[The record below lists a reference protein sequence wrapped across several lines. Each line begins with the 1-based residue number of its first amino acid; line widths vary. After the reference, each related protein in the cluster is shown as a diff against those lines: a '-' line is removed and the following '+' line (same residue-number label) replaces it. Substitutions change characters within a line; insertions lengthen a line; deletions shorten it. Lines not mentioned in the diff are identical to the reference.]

1 VIFLPTKGKTYSSGR
16 GLVVVVA
23 AAVVSGIVDVVET
36 ATVVG
41 AAATVTCG
49 VASLVAAPVEHPA
62 VNAHRTIAFRKAGI
76 VGQPVMRD
84 LPWSVMRCL
93 VCVAIGVTMLA
104 AGCNVDEGSTT
115 TQTLPPLGTPSNT
128 VPPTQAATTTIS
140 TSVAEQIATS
150 TIALPAGA
158 CVFSAPS
165 GAAEVTFEVGTRLYS
180 ANPGSASTTCLTE
193 LTLDNV
199 GPLQWSPAGDRVLLN
214 SGTVFDGTQALP
226 TGYLSSNTRVT
237 WSYPTGKAL
246 IAPAVADNHLLWRT
260 AGQPETRTDISFL
273 ERTDVAAYHPA
284 GRNIFAAGQSADG
297 TAGLFVAGNR
307 GENPLLIAQLDQPA
321 TVITEIG
328 PDPSGARVYFVHDHR
343 NGTFHV
349 HALDFPAL
357 ALTDITQVTEPIAKL
372 TVGTTPNA
380 AIGWRLGACS
390 GLTRTQVASGGV
402 IADQPAAFAALSTEP
417 LGWLDPQQLVL
428 SVRPTGCTGPSD
440 LWIWNIV
447 SLAASPLVTGVDNA
461 AVRAVLTTFGEL
473 PGDISN
479 AAPG

>member
-1 VIFLPTKGKTYSSGR
+1 VSGR
-16 GLVVVVA
+16 EEVVATTDVVVA
-23 AAVVSGIVDVVET
+23 TADVV
-36 ATVVG
+36 
-41 AAATVTCG
+41 CG
-49 VASLVAAPVEHPA
+49 VASVVTAPVEHPA
-62 VNAHRTIAFRKAGI
+62 INAHMTIAFRGAGI
-76 VGQPVMRD
+76 VRQPLMRD
-84 LPWSVMRCL
+84 LPWCVMRCL
-93 VCVAIGVTMLA
+93 ACVAIGVSVLV

-115 TQTLPPLGTPSNT
+115 TQTLPPIGTPSNT
-128 VPPTQAATTTIS
+128 IPPTQVVTTVA
-140 TSVAEQIATS
+140 TSVAEQVATS

-165 GAAEVTFEVGTRLYS
+165 GGAEVTFELGTRLYS
-180 ANPGSASTTCLTE
+180 VSAGSAATTCLTE
-193 LTLDNV
+193 LTVDNV
-199 GPLQWSPAGDRVLLN
+199 GPFQWSPAGDRVLLN
-214 SGTVFDGTQALP
+214 SVTVFDGTQALP
-226 TGYLSSNTRVT
+226 TGYLSTNTRVT

-284 GRNIFAAGQSADG
+284 GRNIFAAGQAADG

-349 HALDFPAL
+349 HALDFPGL
-357 ALTDITQVTEPIAKL
+357 ALVDVTQVTEPIAKL

-380 AIGWRLGACS
+380 PIGWRLGACS

-402 IADQPAAFAALSTEP
+402 VADQPVAFAALSTEP
-417 LGWLDPQQLVL
+417 LGWLDAQQLVL

-461 AVRAVLTTFGEL
+461 AVRSVLTSFGEL